1 MKSEKISIKG
11 MSCGHCVMAVKKGLS
26 KLPIVVKDV
35 QVGSAEVEYDE
46 TKVDKQTI
54 VETIEGSGYSVE

>member
-11 MSCGHCVMAVKKGLS
+11 MSCGHCVMAVKRGLS
-26 KLPIVVKDV
+26 KLPVVVKDV

-46 TKVDKQTI
+46 SKVSRQTI
-54 VETIEGSGYSVE
+54 VETIEDSGYSVE